1 MYLYIGGQLAILQ
14 WRRLS
19 TRCGTCPYSGPHAP
33 HIKRKNQNA
42 GIRDPAPGT
51 FPFACISP
59 HPSARRLGNK
69 PEPGLILRRGRQRLT
84 DRRHVFWGET
94 AMRKSV
100 SAFAGLILSAVIAT
114 SAAAQS
120 FPFSLG
126 GPSSFAR
133 GPDRVTLGF
142 GIPFPDDSRTVQS
155 FGGPEDIIVGH
166 ALSLLL
172 ALTWFSG
179 GGGSSF
185 SSSSAPILAYSLG
198 IEHENNGVEAF
209 RQAGGAVFPTNGS
222 STFTGIFFGV
232 GYESPMGGGF
242 SSSSV
247 AVPSFGAALNI
258 GYGWAAV
265 DGFGGSF
272 QADGS
277 GIYGRADAYLAI
289 PLAGGMLL
297 IPGISYRV
305 FDYGTIEDSG
315 FLGFLRLS
323 IPL

>member
-1 MYLYIGGQLAILQ
+1 LAC
-14 WRRLS
+14 RLE
-19 TRCGTCPYSGPHAP
+19 
-33 HIKRKNQNA
+33 
-42 GIRDPAPGT
+42 
-51 FPFACISP
+51 
-59 HPSARRLGNK
+59 NK
-69 PEPGLILRRGRQRLT
+69 PEPGLILRHGRQRLI

-120 FPFSLG
+120 FPFSFG
-126 GPSSFAR
+126 GPGSFAR

-142 GIPFPDDSRTVQS
+142 GIPFPDDSRTVQG
-155 FGGPEDIIVGH
+155 FGGPEDIIVGS
-166 ALSLLL
+166 ALNLLL
-172 ALTWFSG
+172 ALTWFG
-179 GGGSSF
+179 GGGS

-198 IEHENNGVEAF
+198 IEHENNGVDAF
-209 RQAGGAVFPTNGS
+209 RQSGGTVFPTNGS

-232 GYESPMGGGF
+232 GYESPLGGGF

-297 IPGISYRV
+297 MPGISYRV
-305 FDYGTIEDSG
+305 FDYGAVEDSG

-323 IPL
+323 IPM